1 MPTAPRFESMDIEGF
16 TDLLDQFPFD
26 RRINAVHMHHTWRPT
41 RTQWKGL
48 ATVEAMWRVHTE
60 ERGFSDIAQHVTI
73 APDGLIWTG
82 RNWNLPPAS
91 ATGHNGNTSAG
102 PFMFEMVGDFDTSR
116 EAWEGRQRQ
125 TALEV
130 TALVLKRFGLRASD
144 LRFHRQ
150 MADKSCPGTGID
162 YQATV
167 DAVAALMQTLPERL
181 RSRSRGVVAFDED
194 SAPTRVAARRI
205 VTMLRGNG
213 LAARA
218 IGDAWRD
225 EGELPEADE
234 PQPALTAR
242 DGGAAARE
250 LRPDQLEPLRPHVV
264 NLRFGAFSNSGVF
277 RTGPA
282 DVDRIFGEDLPR
294 YCDEQTA
301 AGRKPTLLFYAHGG
315 LVSESDGLGGAL
327 DQLAFY
333 KANHVYPIFFI
344 WETGLLEVLAD
355 VLRGALAG
363 ARGFGEDLLDR
374 LIEAAAREPGLRVW
388 TQMKR
393 SAETAMLA
401 GGGGLYVAKKT
412 AEFLRARPGELAVH
426 AVGHSAG
433 AIFHAHLLPTLLDEG
448 VEAVAGLQYLAPAVN
463 VATFKSRVLPR
474 LGAGIGPLTVYT
486 MTRQFEQADTAGPYH
501 KSLLYLVHHAFEDP
515 DESPILGLEEH
526 LRADPDLSRLF
537 GLAGQ
542 PADRGDVVFSVS
554 GPSTPLNA
562 SSRSTSHGGFDNDA
576 STMNSMMRR
585 VLGVAD
591 GVRIADFESRP
602 QVRARVSD
610 DPLARLA
617 AELQLAAEAAAAS
630 VEARPA
636 EPLPVAAAPAPVRP
650 GRTGFGAWNAQRFE
664 ASQPSDP
671 HAAPA
676 APVAPEPAPAVHPV
690 RSGGAR
696 RALCVGVNDYPTSPL
711 AGCVS
716 DSAAWA
722 SVLRAQ
728 GFDVT
733 AVAQT
738 DATAAGLR
746 ALLREAV
753 SRTQTGDV
761 LVFQFA
767 GHGVRIVDQGNL
779 DEPEDEAFVPIDF
792 QVNGFIRDD
801 EIRLMMDELPAG
813 ANATIIVDCCHSGGL
828 ARMLPT
834 PSAFAGDERPREIRM
849 TPELLAVHRRTRVA
863 TPRTRAIG
871 DLLLRRDFWLMACQA
886 SEQAWE
892 SNGHGDFTRLVSPV
906 LAAIDAGAS
915 YEQVQTQIDQLF
927 GANLRQHP
935 LLDCDPRLRSSRLF
949 ATTHAQAM
957 GR

>member
-1 MPTAPRFESMDIEGF
+1 MDIEGF

-26 RRINAVHMHHTWRPT
+26 RRINGVHMHHTWRPT

-48 ATVEAMWRVHTE
+48 ATVEAMWRAHTE

-91 ATGHNGNTSAG
+91 ATGHNGNTSVG
-102 PFMFEMVGDFDTSR
+102 PFMFEMVGDFDAGR

-144 LRFHRQ
+144 LHFHRQ
-150 MADKSCPGTGID
+150 MANKSCPGTGID

-181 RSRSRGVVAFDED
+181 RSRSRGAAAFDED
-194 SAPTRVAARRI
+194 STPTRVAARRI
-205 VTMLRGNG
+205 VTMLRGDAAAMRG
-213 LAARA
+213 L
-218 IGDAWRD
+218 GDGWRD
-225 EGELPEADE
+225 EGELPEADAAL
-234 PQPALTAR
+234 PAAAR
-242 DGGAAARE
+242 GADAAARE

-277 RTGPA
+277 RTGPE

-294 YCDEQTA
+294 YCDAQRA
-301 AGRKPTLLFYAHGG
+301 AGRTPTLVFYAHGG
-315 LVSESDGLGGAL
+315 LVSESDGLAGAL
-327 DQLAFY
+327 DQLGFY
-333 KANHVYPIFFI
+333 QANHVYPIFFI
-344 WETGLLEVLAD
+344 WETGLLEVIAD
-355 VLRGALAG
+355 VLRGALVG
-363 ARGFGEDLLDR
+363 ARGFGENLLDR

-412 AEFLRARPGELAVH
+412 AEFLRARPGELSVH

-448 VEAVAGLQYLAPAVN
+448 VEAIAGLQYLAPAVN
-463 VATFKSRVLPR
+463 VATFKSRVMPK

-486 MTRQFEQADTAGPYH
+486 MTRQFEQADTAGPYR

-526 LRADPDLSRLF
+526 LRADQDLSQLF
-537 GLAGQ
+537 GLAGR

-585 VLGVAD
+585 VLGVDD

-602 QVRARVSD
+602 QVRALVSD

-617 AELQLAAEAAAAS
+617 AEMQLAAEAAAAS
-630 VEARPA
+630 ADA
-636 EPLPVAAAPAPVRP
+636 QAAAALPVAAAPAEVRP
-650 GRTGFGAWNAQRFE
+650 ARTGFGAWNAQRFE

-671 HAAPA
+671 HAAPKT
-676 APVAPEPAPAVHPV
+676 PVAPEPAPAVLPA

-696 RALCVGVNDYPTSPL
+696 RALCVGVDDYPTSPL
-711 AGCVS
+711 TGCVS

-722 SVLRAQ
+722 SVLSAQ

-733 AVAQT
+733 AVSQT

-767 GHGVRIVDQGNL
+767 GHGVRIVDQGNA

-792 QVNGFIRDD
+792 PVNGFIRDD
-801 EIRLMMDELPAG
+801 EIRLLMDDLPAG
-813 ANATIIVDCCHSGGL
+813 ANATVIVDCCHSGGL

-834 PSAFAGDERPREIRM
+834 PLSDERPREIRM

-892 SNGHGDFTRLVSPV
+892 SQGHGDFTRLVSPV
-906 LAAIDAGAS
+906 LAAVDAGAS
-915 YEQVQTQIDQLF
+915 YEQLQLQIDQLF
-927 GANLRQHP
+927 AANRRQHP
-935 LLDCDPRLRSSRLF
+935 LLDCDPRLRGARLY
-949 ATTHAQAM
+949 ATTQAQAM